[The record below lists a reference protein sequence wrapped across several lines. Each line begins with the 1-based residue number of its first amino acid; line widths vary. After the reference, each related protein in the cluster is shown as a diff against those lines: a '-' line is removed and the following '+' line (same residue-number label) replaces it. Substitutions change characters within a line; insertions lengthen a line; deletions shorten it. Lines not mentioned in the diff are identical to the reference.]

1 MFNLIKRQFEAF
13 DAAQLSGE
21 SYRLRFP
28 LRLLV
33 YFSLGR
39 AMVKYYD
46 RLASSAQY
54 ARELHAK
61 RLAEYQRQLDCD
73 ADYRRVRETIKRL
86 EIKW

>member
-1 MFNLIKRQFEAF
+1 MFNLIKRQFETF
-13 DAAQLSGE
+13 DDAQLRGE

-28 LRLLV
+28 LRFFIYL
-33 YFSLGR
+33 FGSR
-39 AMVKYYD
+39 AAVEYYD